1 MENVLRE
8 RNHVRTR
15 TAKQGDTTIMEDM
28 EKKKIKVNLQNLYRE
43 EMYTDM
49 RTAAIRQLTPI
60 KPNGEI
66 DKTRKYVFVGQ
77 TNIMSP
83 QGPLPVQFPIEAK
96 NLQEAAEKF
105 PEVMDQFL
113 AKLAEEIKE
122 AQRQEQS
129 RIIVPN
135 VPGPDSKIILK

>member
-1 MENVLRE
+1 MDDRPQRKV
-8 RNHVRTR
+8 
-15 TAKQGDTTIMEDM
+15 
-28 EKKKIKVNLQNLYRE
+28 KVNLQNLYRE

-49 RTAAIRQLTPI
+49 RTAALRQLTPV

-66 DKTRKYVFVGQ
+66 DKTRKFLFVGQ

-83 QGPLPVQFPIEAK
+83 QGPLPVQFPIDAK

-105 PEVMDQFL
+105 PDVMEQFL
-113 AKLAEEIKE
+113 AKLAEEIKD

-129 RIIVPN
+129 RIIVPECSLAD
-135 VPGPDSKIILK
+135 PKIILK

>member
-1 MENVLRE
+1 
-8 RNHVRTR
+8 
-15 TAKQGDTTIMEDM
+15 MEDTAQ
-28 EKKKIKVNLQNLYRE
+28 KKVKVNLQNLYRE
-43 EMYTDM
+43 EMFTDM
-49 RTAAIRQLTPI
+49 RTAAIRQLTPV
-60 KPNGEI
+60 KANGEI

-129 RIIVPN
+129 RIIVPESN
-135 VPGPDSKIILK
+135 IADPKIILK

>member
-1 MENVLRE
+1 MDDRPQRKV
-8 RNHVRTR
+8 
-15 TAKQGDTTIMEDM
+15 
-28 EKKKIKVNLQNLYRE
+28 KVNLQNLYRE

-49 RTAAIRQLTPI
+49 RTAALRQLTPV

-66 DKTRKYVFVGQ
+66 DKTRKFLFVGQ

-83 QGPLPVQFPIEAK
+83 QGPLPVQFPIDAK

-105 PEVMDQFL
+105 PEVMEQFL
-113 AKLAEEIKE
+113 AKLAEEIKD

-129 RIIVPN
+129 RIIVPEGN
-135 VPGPDSKIILK
+135 LADSKIILK

>member
-1 MENVLRE
+1 MDMDD
-8 RNHVRTR
+8 
-15 TAKQGDTTIMEDM
+15 TAQRKV
-28 EKKKIKVNLQNLYRE
+28 KVNLQNLYRE

-49 RTAAIRQLTPI
+49 RTAALRQLTPV

-66 DKTRKYVFVGQ
+66 DKTRKFLFVGQ

-83 QGPLPVQFPIEAK
+83 QGPLPVQFPIDAK

-105 PEVMDQFL
+105 PDVMEQFL
-113 AKLAEEIKE
+113 AKLAEEIKD

-129 RIIVPN
+129 RIIVPEGN
-135 VPGPDSKIILK
+135 LADSKIILK

>member
-1 MENVLRE
+1 MDMDD
-8 RNHVRTR
+8 
-15 TAKQGDTTIMEDM
+15 TAQRKV
-28 EKKKIKVNLQNLYRE
+28 KVNLQNLYRE

-49 RTAAIRQLTPI
+49 RTAALRQLTPV

-66 DKTRKYVFVGQ
+66 DKTRKFLFVGQ

-83 QGPLPVQFPIEAK
+83 QGPLPVQFPIDAK

-105 PEVMDQFL
+105 PEVMEQFL
-113 AKLAEEIKE
+113 AKLAEEIKD

-129 RIIVPN
+129 RIIVPEGN
-135 VPGPDSKIILK
+135 LADSKIILK

>member
-1 MENVLRE
+1 
-8 RNHVRTR
+8 
-15 TAKQGDTTIMEDM
+15 
-28 EKKKIKVNLQNLYRE
+28 
-43 EMYTDM
+43 M
-49 RTAAIRQLTPI
+49 RTAAIRQLTPV

-96 NLQEAAEKF
+96 NLQGSGREI
-105 PEVMDQFL
+105 PEVMDLFL

-122 AQRQEQS
+122 AQRRNS
-129 RIIVPN
+129 RA
-135 VPGPDSKIILK
+135 SSFRTASSRTRRSY

>member
-1 MENVLRE
+1 MDETAQRNV
-8 RNHVRTR
+8 
-15 TAKQGDTTIMEDM
+15 
-28 EKKKIKVNLQNLYRE
+28 KVNLQNLYKE

-49 RTAAIRQLTPI
+49 RTAALRQLTPV

-66 DKTRKYVFVGQ
+66 DKTRKFVFVGQ

-83 QGPLPVQFPIEAK
+83 QGPLPVQFPIDAK
-96 NLQEAAEKF
+96 NLVEAAEKF

-129 RIIVPN
+129 RIIVPESN
-135 VPGPDSKIILK
+135 LADPKIILK

>member
-1 MENVLRE
+1 MDMDE
-8 RNHVRTR
+8 
-15 TAKQGDTTIMEDM
+15 TAQRKV
-28 EKKKIKVNLQNLYRE
+28 KVNLQNLYKE

-49 RTAAIRQLTPI
+49 RTAALRQLTPV

-66 DKTRKYVFVGQ
+66 DKTRKFVFVGQ

-83 QGPLPVQFPIEAK
+83 QGPLPVQFPIDAK

-129 RIIVPN
+129 RIIVPESN
-135 VPGPDSKIILK
+135 LADPKIILK

>member
-1 MENVLRE
+1 
-8 RNHVRTR
+8 
-15 TAKQGDTTIMEDM
+15 MEDM
-28 EKKKIKVNLQNLYRE
+28 EKKKAKVNLQNLYRE
-43 EMYTDM
+43 EMFTDM
-49 RTAAIRQLTPI
+49 RTAAIRQLTPV

-66 DKTRKYVFVGQ
+66 DKTRKFAFVGQ

-105 PEVMDQFL
+105 PEVMEEFL
-113 AKLAEEIKE
+113 ARLAEEIKE

-129 RIIVPN
+129 RIIVPDGKLTD
-135 VPGPDSKIILK
+135 PKIILK

>member
-1 MENVLRE
+1 MDDRPQRKV
-8 RNHVRTR
+8 
-15 TAKQGDTTIMEDM
+15 
-28 EKKKIKVNLQNLYRE
+28 KVNLQNLYRE

-49 RTAAIRQLTPI
+49 RTAALRQLTPV

-66 DKTRKYVFVGQ
+66 DKTRKFLFVGQ

-83 QGPLPVQFPIEAK
+83 QGPLPVQFPIDAK

-105 PEVMDQFL
+105 PDVMEQFL
-113 AKLAEEIKE
+113 AKLAEEIKD

-129 RIIVPN
+129 RIIVPEGSLAD
-135 VPGPDSKIILK
+135 PKIILK

>member
-1 MENVLRE
+1 MDMDD
-8 RNHVRTR
+8 
-15 TAKQGDTTIMEDM
+15 TAQRKV
-28 EKKKIKVNLQNLYRE
+28 KVNLQNLYRE

-49 RTAAIRQLTPI
+49 RTAALRQLTPV

-66 DKTRKYVFVGQ
+66 DKTRKFLFVGQ

-83 QGPLPVQFPIEAK
+83 QGPLPVQFPIDAK

-105 PEVMDQFL
+105 PDVMEQFL
-113 AKLAEEIKE
+113 AKLAEEIKD

-129 RIIVPN
+129 RIIVPEGSLAD
-135 VPGPDSKIILK
+135 PKIILK

>member
-1 MENVLRE
+1 MND
-8 RNHVRTR
+8 
-15 TAKQGDTTIMEDM
+15 TAQRKV
-28 EKKKIKVNLQNLYRE
+28 KVNLQNLYKE

-49 RTAAIRQLTPI
+49 RTAALRQLTPV

-66 DKTRKYVFVGQ
+66 DKTRKFVFVGQ

-83 QGPLPVQFPIEAK
+83 QGPLPVQFPIDAK

-113 AKLAEEIKE
+113 TKLAEEIKE
-122 AQRQEQS
+122 ARRQEQS
-129 RIIVPN
+129 RIIVSN
-135 VPGPDSKIILK
+135 AQGPDPKIILK

>member
-1 MENVLRE
+1 MRAA
-8 RNHVRTR
+8 TR
-15 TAKQGDTTIMEDM
+15 GDGIDMDDTAQRKV
-28 EKKKIKVNLQNLYRE
+28 KVNLQNLYKE

-49 RTAAIRQLTPI
+49 RTAALRQLTPV

-66 DKTRKYVFVGQ
+66 DKTRKFVFVGQ

-83 QGPLPVQFPIEAK
+83 QGPLPVQFPIDAK

-129 RIIVPN
+129 RIIVPEGN
-135 VPGPDSKIILK
+135 LADPKIILK

>member
-1 MENVLRE
+1 MN
-8 RNHVRTR
+8 
-15 TAKQGDTTIMEDM
+15 MEDTP
-28 EKKKIKVNLQNLYRE
+28 KGKVKVNLQNLYKE

-49 RTAAIRQLTPI
+49 RTAAIRQLTPV

-113 AKLAEEIKE
+113 TKLAEEIKE

-129 RIIVPN
+129 RIIVP
-135 VPGPDSKIILK
+135 DSKLTDPKIILK

>member
-1 MENVLRE
+1 MDD
-8 RNHVRTR
+8 
-15 TAKQGDTTIMEDM
+15 TAQRKV
-28 EKKKIKVNLQNLYRE
+28 KVNLQNLYKE

-49 RTAAIRQLTPI
+49 RTAALRQLTPV

-66 DKTRKYVFVGQ
+66 DKTRKFVFVGQ

-83 QGPLPVQFPIEAK
+83 QGPLPVQFPIDAK

-105 PEVMDQFL
+105 PEVMHQFL

-129 RIIVPN
+129 RIIVPESN
-135 VPGPDSKIILK
+135 LADPKIILK

>member
-1 MENVLRE
+1 MDDRPQRKV
-8 RNHVRTR
+8 
-15 TAKQGDTTIMEDM
+15 
-28 EKKKIKVNLQNLYRE
+28 KVNLQNLYRE

-49 RTAAIRQLTPI
+49 RTAALRQLTPV

-66 DKTRKYVFVGQ
+66 DKTRKFLFVGQ

-83 QGPLPVQFPIEAK
+83 QGPLPVQFPIDAK

-105 PEVMDQFL
+105 PEVMEQFL
-113 AKLAEEIKE
+113 AKLAEEIKD

-129 RIIVPN
+129 RIIVPEGSLAD
-135 VPGPDSKIILK
+135 PKIILK

>member
-1 MENVLRE
+1 MDE
-8 RNHVRTR
+8 
-15 TAKQGDTTIMEDM
+15 TAQRKV
-28 EKKKIKVNLQNLYRE
+28 KVNLQNLYKE

-49 RTAAIRQLTPI
+49 RTAALRQLTPV

-66 DKTRKYVFVGQ
+66 DKTRKFVFVGQ

-83 QGPLPVQFPIEAK
+83 QGPLPVQFPIDAK

-129 RIIVPN
+129 RIIVPEGN
-135 VPGPDSKIILK
+135 LADPKIILRRSS

>member
-1 MENVLRE
+1 MN
-8 RNHVRTR
+8 
-15 TAKQGDTTIMEDM
+15 MEDAP
-28 EKKKIKVNLQNLYRE
+28 KGKVRVNLQNLYKE

-49 RTAAIRQLTPI
+49 RTAAIRQLTPV

-129 RIIVPN
+129 RIIVP
-135 VPGPDSKIILK
+135 DSKLTDPKIILK

>member
-1 MENVLRE
+1 MDD
-8 RNHVRTR
+8 
-15 TAKQGDTTIMEDM
+15 TAQRKV
-28 EKKKIKVNLQNLYRE
+28 KVNLQNLYRE

-49 RTAAIRQLTPI
+49 RTAALRQLTPV

-66 DKTRKYVFVGQ
+66 DKTRKFVFVGQ

-83 QGPLPVQFPIEAK
+83 QGPLPVQFPIDAK
-96 NLQEAAEKF
+96 NLQEAAERF

-113 AKLAEEIKE
+113 TKLAEEIKE
-122 AQRQEQS
+122 ARRQEQS

-135 VPGPDSKIILK
+135 AQGPDPKIILK

>member
-1 MENVLRE
+1 MDD
-8 RNHVRTR
+8 
-15 TAKQGDTTIMEDM
+15 TAQRKV
-28 EKKKIKVNLQNLYRE
+28 KVNLQNLYRE

-49 RTAAIRQLTPI
+49 RTAALRQLTPV

-66 DKTRKYVFVGQ
+66 DKTRKFLFVGQ

-83 QGPLPVQFPIEAK
+83 QGPLPVQFPIDAK

-105 PEVMDQFL
+105 PDVMEQFL
-113 AKLAEEIKE
+113 AKLAEEIKD

-129 RIIVPN
+129 RIIVPEGSLAD
-135 VPGPDSKIILK
+135 PKIILK

>member
-1 MENVLRE
+1 MN
-8 RNHVRTR
+8 
-15 TAKQGDTTIMEDM
+15 MEDTS
-28 EKKKIKVNLQNLYRE
+28 KGKVKVNLQNLYKE

-49 RTAAIRQLTPI
+49 RTAAIRQLTPV

-66 DKTRKYVFVGQ
+66 DKTRKNVFVGQ

-105 PEVMDQFL
+105 PEVMDLFL

-135 VPGPDSKIILK
+135 APGTDSKLILK

>member
-1 MENVLRE
+1 MDD
-8 RNHVRTR
+8 
-15 TAKQGDTTIMEDM
+15 TAQRKV
-28 EKKKIKVNLQNLYRE
+28 KVNLQNLYRE

-49 RTAAIRQLTPI
+49 RTAALRQLTPV

-66 DKTRKYVFVGQ
+66 DKTRKFLFVGQ

-83 QGPLPVQFPIEAK
+83 QGPLPVQFPIDAK

-105 PEVMDQFL
+105 PEVMEQFL
-113 AKLAEEIKE
+113 AKLAEEIKD

-129 RIIVPN
+129 RIIVPEGN
-135 VPGPDSKIILK
+135 LADSKIILK

>member
-1 MENVLRE
+1 M
-8 RNHVRTR
+8 TMDD
-15 TAKQGDTTIMEDM
+15 TAQ
-28 EKKKIKVNLQNLYRE
+28 KKVKVNIQNLYQE
-43 EMYTDM
+43 EMFTDM
-49 RTAAIRQLTPI
+49 RTAAIRQLTPV

-66 DKTRKYVFVGQ
+66 DKTRKSVFVGQ

-83 QGPLPVQFPIEAK
+83 QGPLPVQFPIDAK
-96 NLQEAAEKF
+96 NLQEACEKF

-129 RIIVPN
+129 RIIVPESN
-135 VPGPDSKIILK
+135 FADPKIILK

>member
-1 MENVLRE
+1 MDMDD
-8 RNHVRTR
+8 
-15 TAKQGDTTIMEDM
+15 TAKR
-28 EKKKIKVNLQNLYRE
+28 KVKVNLQNLYRE

-49 RTAAIRQLTPI
+49 RTAALRQLTPV

-66 DKTRKYVFVGQ
+66 DKTRKFVFVGQ

-83 QGPLPVQFPIEAK
+83 QGPLPVQFPIDAK

-105 PEVMDQFL
+105 PDVMEQFL
-113 AKLAEEIKE
+113 AKLAEEIKD

-129 RIIVPN
+129 RIIVPESKLAD
-135 VPGPDSKIILK
+135 PKIILK

>member
-1 MENVLRE
+1 MDDRPQRKV
-8 RNHVRTR
+8 
-15 TAKQGDTTIMEDM
+15 
-28 EKKKIKVNLQNLYRE
+28 KVNLQNLYRE

-49 RTAAIRQLTPI
+49 RTAALRQLTPV

-66 DKTRKYVFVGQ
+66 DKTRKFLFVGQ

-83 QGPLPVQFPIEAK
+83 QGPLPVQFPIDAK

-105 PEVMDQFL
+105 PDVMEQFL
-113 AKLAEEIKE
+113 AKLAEEIKD

-129 RIIVPN
+129 RIIVPEGN
-135 VPGPDSKIILK
+135 LADSKIILK

>member
-1 MENVLRE
+1 MDD
-8 RNHVRTR
+8 
-15 TAKQGDTTIMEDM
+15 TAQRKV
-28 EKKKIKVNLQNLYRE
+28 KVNLQNLYKE

-49 RTAAIRQLTPI
+49 RTAALRQLTPV

-66 DKTRKYVFVGQ
+66 DKTRKFVFVGQ

-83 QGPLPVQFPIEAK
+83 QGPLPVQFPIDAK

-129 RIIVPN
+129 RIIVPEGN
-135 VPGPDSKIILK
+135 LADSKIILK

>member
-1 MENVLRE
+1 QRKV
-8 RNHVRTR
+8 
-15 TAKQGDTTIMEDM
+15 
-28 EKKKIKVNLQNLYRE
+28 KVNLQNLYRE

-49 RTAAIRQLTPI
+49 RTAALRQLTPV

-66 DKTRKYVFVGQ
+66 DKTRKFLFVGQ

-83 QGPLPVQFPIEAK
+83 QGPLPVQFPIDAK

-105 PEVMDQFL
+105 PDVMEQFL
-113 AKLAEEIKE
+113 AKLAEEIKD

-129 RIIVPN
+129 RIIVPEGSLAD
-135 VPGPDSKIILK
+135 PKIILK

>member
-1 MENVLRE
+1 MDMDD
-8 RNHVRTR
+8 
-15 TAKQGDTTIMEDM
+15 TAQRKV
-28 EKKKIKVNLQNLYRE
+28 KVNLQNLYRE

-49 RTAAIRQLTPI
+49 RTAALRQLTPV

-66 DKTRKYVFVGQ
+66 DKTRKFLFVGQ

-83 QGPLPVQFPIEAK
+83 QGPLPVQFPIDAK

-105 PEVMDQFL
+105 PEVMEQFL
-113 AKLAEEIKE
+113 AKLAEEIKD

-129 RIIVPN
+129 RIIVPEGSLAD
-135 VPGPDSKIILK
+135 PKIILK